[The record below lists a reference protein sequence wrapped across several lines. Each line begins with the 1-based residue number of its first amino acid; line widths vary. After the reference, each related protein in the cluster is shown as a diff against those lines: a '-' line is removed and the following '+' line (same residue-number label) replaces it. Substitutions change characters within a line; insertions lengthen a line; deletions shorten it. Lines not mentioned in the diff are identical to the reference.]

1 MQQDI
6 VIGFH
11 AQTPGRP
18 RGFSYCGL
26 SPDGWRFG
34 RRSGLFASRQIIVR
48 RDAQIVRVI
57 VRELGTKPAKAS
69 RKQFVVRIDSVGPC
83 CTVCVGV

>member
-57 VRELGTKPAKAS
+57 VRELGTKPAETDGK
-69 RKQFVVRIDSVGPC
+69 RLTIFF
-83 CTVCVGV
+83 